1 MSVLRPAPTLPA
13 VTGARFRVL
22 GIPVNVAPEF
32 LLGLAIPFLF
42 NDLDAALALAVCLAA
57 FVLVHELGHA
67 LVARR
72 TGAET
77 SITLTFLVGYASY
90 RPTKQLD
97 GAQRALI
104 SVAGPLT
111 QLVLGGLVLVAL
123 GVSPLRLHTP
133 TDSIWT
139 IAVWWAGPVL
149 AALNLL
155 PLHPLDGGH
164 LLELG
169 LTPLVGRRALTV
181 VQWWTVA
188 ACVVL
193 LALAVVNDSVRWWW
207 PTIVLFGVWSVGT
220 TLASRR
226 NRRPPDRTQMLT
238 AVAGAEAQ
246 AWERG
251 KPGLFPPPYHV
262 SPWYRAYTLRRAGRA
277 DQARETL
284 LASLRGGDR
293 AWLPPAA
300 APDEVLRDLV
310 GLLPADGLP
319 VDDLHGG
326 LVLASVLHRL
336 GDLRR
341 AASYAGSLYERTTQ
355 PVAAIQAAR
364 SLALL
369 GDADGAMRWL
379 QRAGRAAVSVDLLQ
393 GDPDLDS
400 LRTRPDFRELVGGGV
415 L

>member
-1 MSVLRPAPTLPA
+1 MA
-13 VTGARFRVL
+13 GARFRVL
-22 GIPVNVAPEF
+22 GIPVHVAPQF

-42 NDLDAALALAVCLAA
+42 NDLDAAIALAICLAG

-72 TGAET
+72 AGAKV

-90 RPTKQLD
+90 RPTKELD

-111 QLVLGGLVLVAL
+111 QIVLGGLVLLAL
-123 GVSPLRLHTP
+123 GVDPLRVHTP

-149 AALNLL
+149 GALNLL

-169 LTPLVGRRALTV
+169 LTPLLGPRARSV

-188 ACVVL
+188 ACVGL
-193 LALAVVNDSVRWWW
+193 LVLAVFNESVRWWW
-207 PTIVLFGVWSVGT
+207 PTIALFAIWSVGT
-220 TLASRR
+220 TLASQRQ
-226 NRRPPDRTQMLT
+226 RRPPDRTQMM
-238 AVAGAEAQ
+238 AAIAAAEAQ
-246 AWERG
+246 AWDRG
-251 KPGLFPPPYHV
+251 RPGLFPSPYHV
-262 SPWYRAYTLRRAGRA
+262 SPWYRAHTLRRAGRT
-277 DQARETL
+277 DQAREVL
-284 LASLRGGDR
+284 LASLRGTDR
-293 AWLPPAA
+293 AWVPPGA
-300 APDEVLRDLV
+300 APDDALRDLV
-310 GLLPADGLP
+310 ALLPADGLP
-319 VDDLHGG
+319 TDDLQGG
-326 LVLASVLHRL
+326 LVLAGVLHRL

-341 AASYAGSLYERTTQ
+341 AASYASALYERTRQ
-355 PVAAIQAAR
+355 APAAIQAAR

-369 GDADGAMRWL
+369 GDADRAMEWL
-379 QRAGRAAVSVDLLQ
+379 RRAGRAAVAVDLLH

-400 LRTRPDFRELVGGGV
+400 LRARPDFRELVGGGV

>member
-1 MSVLRPAPTLPA
+1 MA
-13 VTGARFRVL
+13 GARFRVL
-22 GIPVNVAPEF
+22 GIPVHVAPEF
-32 LLGLAIPFLF
+32 LLGMAIPFLF
-42 NDLDAALALAVCLAA
+42 NDLFAALALAVCLAV

-67 LVARR
+67 VMARR
-72 TGAET
+72 AGADT

-90 RPTKQLD
+90 RPSRELD

-111 QLVLGGLVLVAL
+111 QIVAGGLVLLAL
-123 GVSPLRLHTP
+123 GVNPLRLHTP

-149 AALNLL
+149 GALNLL

-169 LTPLVGRRALTV
+169 LQPLFGRRARPI
-181 VQWWTVA
+181 VQWWTVG
-188 ACVVL
+188 ACVAL
-193 LALAVVNDSVRWWW
+193 LVFAVFNDSVRWWW
-207 PTIVLFGVWSVGT
+207 PTIALFGAWSVGT

-226 NRRPPDRTQMLT
+226 PRRPADRSQLIT
-238 AVAGAEAQ
+238 AAAAAEAQ

-251 KPGLFPPPYHV
+251 RPGLFPPPYHA
-262 SPWYRAYTLRRAGRA
+262 SPWYKAHTLRRAGRT
-277 DQARETL
+277 DQARQTL
-284 LASLRGGDR
+284 LGSLSNGDR
-293 AWLPPAA
+293 TWLPPSA
-300 APDEVLRDLV
+300 APEQALRDLV
-310 GLLPADGLP
+310 ALLPVDSLP
-319 VDDLHGG
+319 TDDLHGG
-326 LVLASVLHRL
+326 LVLAQVLHGL

-341 AASYAGSLYERTTQ
+341 AADYAGALHTRQGQ

-369 GDADGAMRWL
+369 GDADGAMSWL
-379 QRAGRAAVSVDLLQ
+379 RRAGRAAVAVDLLN

-400 LRTRPDFRELVGGGV
+400 LRTRPDFRDLVGGGV